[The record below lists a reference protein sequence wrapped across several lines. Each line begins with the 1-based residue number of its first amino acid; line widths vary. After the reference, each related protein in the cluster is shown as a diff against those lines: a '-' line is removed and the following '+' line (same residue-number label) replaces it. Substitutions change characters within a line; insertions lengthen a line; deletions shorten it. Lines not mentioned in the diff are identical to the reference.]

1 MLKEASM
8 KSIKVF
14 LEDSPIAEKVRLESR
29 VITHRRVLSP
39 RDLVNKSDGEYIA
52 SSDEVC
58 ELEVGGQILAK
69 GKIVRKRGVYFF
81 KVLESSISI
90 KQMEAE

>member
-1 MLKEASM
+1 M